1 MLAVALAQWSGA
13 RVSADVA
20 LAAGDGGEGT
30 PVPEPVVG
38 SFTVDGLTYAI
49 VAEGEAA
56 LVATAPDAGAADG
69 DGDQAAE
76 VEPLPLAVPASVSY
90 GGADYAVT
98 TLGAYAF
105 AAAGADTVA
114 LSATVASIDPRAFR
128 ATAVQR
134 IEVDPSNSAF
144 SSHDGALYSAD
155 QTRLLLVPGGR
166 QGAVRIL
173 SHAEAV
179 EPGALSHGAAVASFS
194 VDEGSAAFSAWDG
207 LLYTADGTTL
217 VAVPAGATE
226 IIIRE
231 GCTAIAAGALT
242 GCAQLERI
250 NAPASLE
257 SISPEAL
264 SEVPAAS
271 APDSTPSEEEGA
283 APQISQRLALATAED
298 TAPAV
303 DPEAV
308 TVALPEGADAQAW
321 ERLGFGVETQD
332 TSELAAIP
340 GESPEASLGEAAAAR
355 KSEDGFKTGTVTI
368 YSYVGDLTGH
378 MYSKGDDGLRYLI
391 RDAEWYRSPFKNG
404 ETYKQEGVVAIGL
417 LSKGYNFRLRGGGT
431 WTNPG
436 QTVRLYYNTGSTDDS
451 EVMFTELNGQPFE
464 NMTVTIQTS
473 HRSPTGWIQDNP
485 IVLTGNDLKYYYEL
499 VPDSDSRINYVEIGN
514 GTEIPDENTVTLN
527 ANGGTGGSTSVKA
540 KKDSPMP
547 SATMPTRTGYS
558 FQGYYDTHAASGGT
572 QYYNASG
579 GSARNWDKTS
589 DTTLWAR
596 WSPISYYLVYH
607 DKAGNRLLTS
617 EVSYGST
624 VSLAANPN
632 KTAAGYTAK
641 GWAKSA
647 NQTTAAYSFGQS
659 VSNLS
664 STSGAKVN
672 LYVAETANTYT
683 VSFNPNG
690 GSGGQS
696 ANVTAT
702 YNSAMPG
709 ISTTKPTRAGYTF
722 QGWYDTSAASG
733 GTQYY
738 TAACAS
744 ARSYNKT
751 SNTTLYAR
759 WSGNAIRTTW
769 NPNGGTIDGAT
780 GEHYRDTTYAAGLT
794 LNNVGWPVWDAP
806 RIAKTGYTFL
816 GWYTAASGGTRVTT
830 ATALP
835 TANTTYY
842 AHWQANTYTI
852 NYHSRGGTYLGNQV
866 VTYDGRFS
874 FWNVAGQSTGY
885 TGKGWATS
893 AWQSRPTYG
902 FGAAIN
908 NIATG
913 GTVNLYLAE
922 TPNTYTVSFNANGGS
937 GGQSANV
944 TATYDANM
952 PGISTTKPTRTGYTF
967 QGWWD
972 TSAASGGTQYYT
984 AACASART
992 WNKTSGATLYAR
1004 WTANTYNVRYFTK
1017 DGTHIGTDQR
1027 AYDSWFNLRGDP
1039 GRTHAAYTAR
1049 GWATARNQTSASH
1062 AFALWTRNLA
1072 SAQGANFDLYVAET
1086 ANTYSIS
1093 YDTAGGELSGQRT
1106 EYTFEAPDFQLA
1118 EPTRV
1123 GYTFTGWKV
1132 TGAAAGSAGVA
1143 TSGTVSTVKQGTWG
1157 NLSCVA
1163 TWRANQYPVA
1173 LDAAFPE
1180 FAMGATYEGYA
1191 PYGVSKDGGTA
1202 SVTATFDSAMPA
1214 ATMPH
1219 ATGYAFEGYFDD
1231 AGVKY
1236 YNADGSSARTWDK
1249 PNAATLHGR
1258 WTLDRYE
1265 LTLDVGN
1272 GEVPD
1277 AAGRG
1282 WVRDPG
1288 SSGLYRLSYSIEYV
1302 KESGG
1307 SPRIQLPVSAAKPGY
1322 SVFDG
1327 WTGPNLAKPS
1337 TRVQVQPWELVSKAY
1352 TGVFSD
1358 LIDYTATLDL
1368 AGGRFELAPEGWAE
1382 AGGSWAHGFTVE
1394 SEAFSLPTPM
1404 RDGYDFQGWAA
1415 VAADGSLGEPAKDA
1429 TVPKGSWGDR
1439 AWRASWKAVA
1449 YRITYDLA
1457 GGTMAGQR
1465 ESYTIEDAD
1474 FELPAPTRDGYSF
1487 QGWEVEGANGAGIG
1501 VSGTTSTVKRG
1512 TWGDLHVTAQWATVS
1527 YAVTLGLDGGSFA
1540 TAPEGW
1546 SEDGGSWS
1554 RGFTIESEAFSLPTP
1569 ARAGHDFLGWAPV
1582 GADGSLGA
1590 PAASVT
1596 VPKGTW
1602 GDRSYRALWQART
1615 YSITWHYS
1623 GQTIDGQQSA
1633 AASQAYGAP
1642 IAFPARPSAADPA
1655 REHYAFAGW
1664 FTEREGGQLVEA
1676 GDYLVEGDSTYYARW
1691 SPVEYA
1697 VHLHME
1703 GGHVERDGES
1713 LPMAPDGHF
1722 DMAYTVEAEVRLP
1735 AVSDDPAE
1743 PRPVREGMEFKG
1755 WVECAANGASDP
1767 AAIPQL
1773 EVVLPAGSHGEC
1785 HFKAVWAYALRFEV
1799 PSAVGFRFD
1808 LADDPAFADAP
1819 YGPVDTVEG
1828 DGVEFR
1834 SLSLGRL
1841 AIADV
1846 ALDVVGSQPDDIVKD
1861 RSQVSLRVMDATS
1874 TYDYGW
1880 VPLPTTSAPERL
1892 DPYDLADL
1900 GFGTANAVSPLG
1912 TKPLRYQIEI
1922 QDPLTNLVGEVT
1934 NLPLAKVV
1942 FTVQGLW

>member
-76 VEPLPLAVPASVSY
+76 VEPIPLAVPASVSY

-105 AAAGADTVA
+105 AAAGADMVA
-114 LSATVASIDPRAFR
+114 LPATVASIDPRAFR

-226 IIIRE
+226 ITIRE
-231 GCTAIAAGALT
+231 GCAAIAAGALA

-250 NAPASLE
+250 NAPAGLE

-283 APQISQRLALATAED
+283 VPQISRPLALATAED
-298 TAPAV
+298 AAPAA

-308 TVALPEGADAQAW
+308 TVALPEGADAQVW
-321 ERLGFGVETQD
+321 ERLGFGVSPLSTDESASSLALEAEMTHAQASRATHD
-332 TSELAAIP
+332 SFYIMAGDNPLTYNDYYNNTSHWKEIAA
-340 GESPEASLGEAAAAR
+340 GTKLWWNVN
-355 KSEDGFKTGTVTI
+355 TG
-368 YSYVGDLTGH
+368 
-378 MYSKGDDGLRYLI
+378 GDDY
-391 RDAEWYRSPFKNG
+391 YVTFF
-404 ETYKQEGVVAIGL
+404 IGD
-417 LSKGYNFRLRGGGT
+417 GT
-431 WTNPG
+431 TDCWICDYPHALNSLCAWQAFTFSASGKRERTLFISSNK
-436 QTVRLYYNTGSTDDS
+436 LNTWA
-451 EVMFTELNGQPFE
+451 
-464 NMTVTIQTS
+464 
-473 HRSPTGWIQDNP
+473 PTGWKMREGDSGSWNDVAP
-485 IVLTGNDLKYYYEL
+485 GTLKKYVCDDDGFDTWLTPTGQRW
-499 VPDSDSRINYVEIGN
+499 VSSA
-514 GTEIPDENTVTLN
+514 NTVSLN
-527 ANGGTGGSTSVKA
+527 ANGGSGGTSSVQA
-540 KKDSPMP
+540 SSGQAMP

-558 FQGYYDTHAASGGT
+558 FQGYYDTNAASGGT
-572 QYYNASG
+572 QYYNSSG

-596 WSPISYYLVYH
+596 WSPIRYVVNFH
-607 DKAGNRLLTS
+607 DKAGNRLS
-617 EVSYGST
+617 RAGVDYDSNYA
-624 VSLAANPN
+624 LAADPGR
-632 KTAAGYTAK
+632 TSAGYTAK

-647 NQTTAAYSFGQS
+647 NQTTATYSFGQT
-659 VSNLS
+659 VKNLA
-664 STSGAKVN
+664 STSGAEVN

-908 NIATG
+908 NIAIG

-1017 DGTHIGTDQR
+1017 DGTHIGTDQK
-1027 AYDSWFNLRGDP
+1027 AYDAWFNLRGDP

-1093 YDTAGGELSGQRT
+1093 YDTAGGELSGQRM
-1106 EYTFEAPDFQLA
+1106 EYTFETVDFQLA

-1123 GYTFTGWKV
+1123 GYAFAGWKV

-1214 ATMPH
+1214 AAMPH

-1282 WVRDPG
+1282 WVRDAG

-1352 TGVFSD
+1352 TGVFSG

-1569 ARAGHDFLGWAPV
+1569 ARAGHDFLGWALV

-1664 FTEREGGQLVEA
+1664 FTEREGGQLVES

-1703 GGHVERDGES
+1703 GGQVERDGS
-1713 LPMAPDGHF
+1713 ALPMAPDGHF
-1722 DMAYTVEAEVRLP
+1722 DMAYTVEDEVRLP

-1755 WVECAANGASDP
+1755 WVECAADGASDP

-1773 EVVLPAGSHGEC
+1773 EVVLPAGSHGER

>member
-49 VAEGEAA
+49 IAEGEAA

-76 VEPLPLAVPASVSY
+76 VEPIPLAVPASVSY

-105 AAAGADTVA
+105 AAAGADMVA
-114 LSATVASIDPRAFR
+114 LPATVASIDPRAFR

-134 IEVDPSNSAF
+134 IEVDPPNSAF

-226 IIIRE
+226 ITIRE
-231 GCTAIAAGALT
+231 GCTAIAAGALA

-283 APQISQRLALATAED
+283 VPQISQPLALATAED
-298 TAPAV
+298 AAPAV

-321 ERLGFGVETQD
+321 ERLGFAVEWAAGNDVQEE
-332 TSELAAIP
+332 SESDGNGLNA
-340 GESPEASLGEAAAAR
+340 GEANSSPSSGEEGSFLAEVGRLGDRQMQRA
-355 KSEDGFKTGTVTI
+355 SYQGI
-368 YSYVGDLTGH
+368 YSYDNPLIFDVYTSSRDSTTSPWELMNHEQKTIPQHYQWGLFDFASYMLGPMQSIYGLDVGEGELLLMDTNAYSDEDLT
-378 MYSKGDDGLRYLI
+378 I
-391 RDAEWYRSPFKNG
+391 RVY
-404 ETYKQEGVVAIGL
+404 V
-417 LSKGYNFRLRGGGT
+417 FRKDT
-431 WTNPG
+431 
-436 QTVRLYYNTGSTDDS
+436 
-451 EVMFTELNGQPFE
+451 
-464 NMTVTIQTS
+464 
-473 HRSPTGWIQDNP
+473 
-485 IVLTGNDLKYYYEL
+485 NDLKITSVKHQGVSSGYMEPGIIYASAGSGDTQL
-499 VPDSDSRINYVEIGN
+499 DIHTATLTTTS
-514 GTEIPDENTVTLN
+514 TVTLN
-527 ANGGTGGSTSVKA
+527 KNGGTGGDNSITATSGQA
-540 KKDSPMP
+540 MP
-547 SATMPTRTGYS
+547 SATMPTRTGYK
-558 FQGYYDTHAASGGT
+558 FQGYYDTSAANGGT

-589 DTTLWAR
+589 DMTLWAR

-617 EVSYGST
+617 EVSYDST

-647 NQTTAAYSFGQS
+647 NQTSAAYGFGQS

-683 VSFNPNG
+683 VSFNANG

-738 TAACAS
+738 TAACTS

-759 WSGNAIRTTW
+759 WSGNTIRTTW

-902 FGAAIN
+902 FGATIN

-1017 DGTHIGTDQR
+1017 DGTHIGTDQK
-1027 AYDSWFNLRGDP
+1027 AYDAWFNLRGDP

-1106 EYTFEAPDFQLA
+1106 EYTFETVDFQLA

-1123 GYTFTGWKV
+1123 GYAFAGWKV

-1180 FAMGATYEGYA
+1180 FAMGATYEGYG

-1282 WVRDPG
+1282 WVRDAG
-1288 SSGLYRLSYSIEYV
+1288 EAGLYRLSYSIEYV

-1352 TGVFSD
+1352 TGVFSG

-1394 SEAFSLPTPM
+1394 SEAFSLPTPV

-1415 VAADGSLGEPAKDA
+1415 VAADGSLGAPAKDV

-1512 TWGDLHVTAQWATVS
+1512 TWGDLHATAQWATVS
-1527 YAVTLGLDGGSFA
+1527 YAVMLALDGGSFA

-1569 ARAGHDFLGWAPV
+1569 TRAGHDFLGWALV

-1590 PAASVT
+1590 PVASVT

-1602 GDRSYRALWQART
+1602 GDRSYRALWQARI

-1642 IAFPARPSAADPA
+1642 IAFPARPGAADPA
-1655 REHYAFAGW
+1655 REHYEFAGW

-1703 GGHVERDGES
+1703 GGQVERDGS
-1713 LPMAPDGHF
+1713 ALPMAPDGHF
-1722 DMAYTVEAEVRLP
+1722 DMAYTVEDEVRLP

-1755 WVECAANGASDP
+1755 WVECAADGASDP

-1773 EVVLPAGSHGEC
+1773 EVVLPAGSHGER